1 MIPLSDVI
9 PSRTTPW
16 TTLTLIALNLAIVV
30 GELWLPSD
38 DLREIIYALGVIP
51 ESVRP
56 VTLVTSLFLHPGLT
70 HALSN
75 LAALWLFGDNI
86 EDRLGHLR
94 FLAFYLLTGALG
106 ALAEALA
113 HASSPFPVIGAS
125 SAVAGIVGA
134 YIAMFPRSRTLVLIP
149 VPWDPDI
156 VEIPT
161 LLLVAAWLLLQAIG
175 ADGHLTRTITLGQ
188 PAIFAQLGGALTGA
202 AAVWLFRRP
211 ERMRVEWRDR

>member
-16 TTLTLIALNLAIVV
+16 ITLTLIAVNLAIVI
-30 GELWLPSD
+30 GELWLPTD

-51 ESVRP
+51 ESLRP

-86 EDRLGHLR
+86 EDRMGHGR
-94 FLAFYLLTGALG
+94 FLVFYLLTGAAG
-106 ALAEALA
+106 ALAEALT
-113 HASSPFPVIGAS
+113 HSSSPFPLVGAS
-125 SAVAGIVGA
+125 SAVAGIIGA
-134 YIAMFPRSRTLVLIP
+134 YIAMFPRSRTLVLVP
-149 VPWDPDI
+149 LPWDMDI

-161 LLLVAAWLLLQAIG
+161 LLLVAGWLLLQSLG
-175 ADGHLTRTITLGQ
+175 ADGHLTRAVTIGQ
-188 PAIFAQLGGALTGA
+188 PAIVAQLTGALVGA

-211 ERMRVEWRDR
+211 ERMTVEWRDR